1 MFPHSSSY
9 CEVWRPDPFQDTQKM
24 FKKFAA
30 DDKNPKKFLD
40 KDGNFEWVN
49 ACVIVCLLGRIR
61 ECFFG

>member
-1 MFPHSSSY
+1 
-9 CEVWRPDPFQDTQKM
+9 M